1 MMKIFAK
8 SFTNAEGGGKEAKG
22 MNLSQVMMLMRM
34 LRLMR
39 ILRPAKLIKSVRPL
53 YILVTGVVAAFQ
65 GVFWVLVLTVV
76 TLYAAG
82 ILATRLLG
90 HGLLFPPDEPLP
102 SGVIVFKSVPDSM
115 FTLFRF
121 MSG

>member
-1 MMKIFAK
+1 MIKILAK
-8 SFTNAEGGGKEAKG
+8 SFAAADSKG
-22 MNLSQVMMLMRM
+22 EKPQGIKLSQVMMLMRM

-39 ILRPAKLIKSVRPL
+39 ILRLVKLVKSIRPL

-65 GVFWVLVLTVV
+65 GVAWVLVLTVV

-90 HGLLFPPDEPLP
+90 HGLMFP
-102 SGVIVFKSVPDSM
+102 SGNVPHSAYVFKTVP
-115 FTLFRF
+115 
-121 MSG
+121 